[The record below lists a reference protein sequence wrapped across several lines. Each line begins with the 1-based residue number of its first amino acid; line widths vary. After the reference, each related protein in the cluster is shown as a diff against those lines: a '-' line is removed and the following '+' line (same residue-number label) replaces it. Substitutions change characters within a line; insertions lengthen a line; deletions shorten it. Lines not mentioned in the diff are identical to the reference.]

1 MTSLS
6 LFRSESVE
14 GRRRR
19 LHGDVILAQ
28 PLAHTLLTLTLG
40 AVMAGVIA
48 FLALGTYPRTAT
60 VRGYFAP
67 DGGLAQIHAPRG
79 GVVDRVFVGEGD
91 RVEAGQPLVTL
102 TLDTR
107 GVGGAVGE
115 RARAEAERQLAELD
129 LQIAATA
136 ERLDLERGR
145 LADRIEG
152 IAAELERLDARRRT
166 EAALLA
172 LYEED
177 AARAAGLARTGTV
190 TIVEVQRRRQI
201 ALSQEASLAELDR
214 QIVQRRNDLRDL
226 RAALVAQP
234 VEARERLA
242 QLRAARADLQGALAE
257 RELGEGYVVV
267 APVAGRVA
275 ALDAAPG
282 QPAQAQRPLIAI
294 VPVGRPLMVHL
305 LVPTQAGGW
314 IEPGQPVRM
323 RVDAFPFQ
331 RFGTVDGHVVQVPSA
346 AYRPGDFIAP
356 IPFEEPVYRVVV
368 DPARRT
374 VEGYGERRDLVSG
387 MTLTA
392 DVVIERRT
400 FLDAILDPLRAARLR
415 TEL

>member
-1 MTSLS
+1 
-6 LFRSESVE
+6 
-14 GRRRR
+14 
-19 LHGDVILAQ
+19 
-28 PLAHTLLTLTLG
+28 
-40 AVMAGVIA
+40 
-48 FLALGTYPRTAT
+48 
-60 VRGYFAP
+60 
-67 DGGLAQIHAPRG
+67 
-79 GVVDRVFVGEGD
+79 
-91 RVEAGQPLVTL
+91 
-102 TLDTR
+102 
-107 GVGGAVGE
+107 
-115 RARAEAERQLAELD
+115 
-129 LQIAATA
+129 
-136 ERLDLERGR
+136 
-145 LADRIEG
+145 
-152 IAAELERLDARRRT
+152 
-166 EAALLA
+166 LLA

-226 RAALVAQP
+226 RATLVAQP